1 MQEDWGE
8 DLAVIFQASR
18 FASTMQTMMFSA
30 TFNES
35 AMEVANKYS
44 KNRTARIEV
53 GRIGS
58 THSNITQA
66 ILWVDQDLKKQALYD
81 LLFSLI
87 PCRTLIFVNGK
98 RTADEVDDFLFNRGL
113 PSSSFHAD
121 RTQRE
126 REDSLTGFRTGVA
139 PILVT
144 TGVASRGIDVKAVH
158 HVINYDLPSVS
169 HGGIEEYV
177 HRIGRTGRIG
187 NEGLASSFF
196 NERDSD
202 IGAGLVKLLIEAGQ
216 SVPKFLAEHLPEH
229 YHVTWEEGEDEKIIS
244 PCATPRTPHS
254 HVGQNILDPPD
265 RIAKRLEA
273 ASARLTSVFT
283 ENDDDVDNLV
293 LEN

>member
-1 MQEDWGE
+1 VVYDEADELMQEDWGE

-18 FASTMQTMMFSA
+18 FGNSLQTLMFSA
-30 TFNES
+30 TFSDS
-35 AMEVANKYS
+35 ALEVANKYA
-44 KNRTARIEV
+44 KNSTARIEV

-58 THSNITQA
+58 THTNITQA
-66 ILWVDQDLKKQALYD
+66 ILWVDGDLKKQALYD

-87 PCRTLIFVNGK
+87 PCRTLIFVNGR

-113 PSSSFHAD
+113 PSSSIHAD

-126 REDSLTGFRTGVA
+126 REDALTGFRTGVA

-158 HVINYDLPSVS
+158 HVVNYDLPSS
-169 HGGIEEYV
+169 SQGGIEEYI

-196 NERDSD
+196 NERDSG
-202 IGAGLVKLLIEAGQ
+202 IGPELVKVLIETGQ
-216 SVPKFLAEHLPEH
+216 NVPKFLAEYLPDH
-229 YHVTWEEGEDEKIIS
+229 YNVTWEDGEDEKVIS

-254 HVGQNILDPPD
+254 HVGQNFLDPPD
-265 RIAKRLEA
+265 HIANVSRLH
-273 ASARLTSVFT
+273 L
-283 ENDDDVDNLV
+283 LV
-293 LEN
+293 